1 MGWVKWVQVLLAFLL
16 FVPAVSAHYYV
27 VLDERLAGLYPYAC
41 EVANLHNGTVVIS
54 NFSNFSF
61 LGPNDYVL
69 FVVNSSRFER
79 NFVYSIYRRLDRNGD
94 GIYDPA
100 VGFYPV
106 EREEDFAGWARAL
119 RSFRPGKALFIEAGS
134 FEYGEYVRAAE
145 KASLVWIGGHGSPS
159 GVDMGWWRFDRDHM
173 GEPVGRA
180 FVFESCDVGEVW
192 KSNASLVLA
201 LLRRGSPAVVASVE
215 MGGVS
220 YLSSGFWASGY
231 PLGKLVQ
238 ISNAYFRK
246 VGIHPKAVLFGDPA
260 LLPVSSPE
268 YSVSKKPA
276 SGIYAMIFPP
286 VNGEVYMPGGSLP
299 VSLFRAY
306 GHIFNPLDLW
316 KSVVTLG
323 GVGPIIPI
331 LGAVLLLRQ
340 KKPDREEACWVAASS
355 AILLLFLGILWGYPP
370 VGASLLVLL
379 TWAVALLLSRLNL
392 KWGFLFL
399 FLPPSLVVSLALLAG
414 YATSSYWAFTLF
426 VSLLTSLFLL
436 GLLLGMYR
444 AFQMVSAAFR

>member
-1 MGWVKWVQVLLAFLL
+1 MKRALVFLFLLIL
-16 FVPAVSAHYYV
+16 FVPAVSARYYV
-27 VLDERLAGLYPYAC
+27 VLDERLAGLYPYAS
-41 EVANLHNGTVVIS
+41 EVATLHNGTVVVS
-54 NFSNFSF
+54 NFSDFGF
-61 LGPNDYVL
+61 LGPDDYVL
-69 FVVNSSRFER
+69 FVVNSSRFDR
-79 NFVYSIYRRLDRNGD
+79 DFVYSIYRRLDRNGD
-94 GIYDPA
+94 GIYDPV

-106 EREEDFAGWARAL
+106 EREGDFIYWTKAL
-119 RSFRPGKALFIEAGS
+119 RSFRPGKALFVEAGRI
-134 FEYGEYVRAAE
+134 EYGDYVGAAE
-145 KASLVWIGGHGSPS
+145 NASLVWVGGHGSPS
-159 GVDMGWWRFDRDHM
+159 GVDMVLWRFDEEHM
-173 GEPVGRA
+173 GNPAGKA

-238 ISNAYFRK
+238 ISNSYFRK

-276 SGIYAMIFPP
+276 SGIYAMMFPP
-286 VNGEVYMPGGSLP
+286 VNGDVYMPGGSLP

-316 KSVVTLG
+316 KSLVTLG

-340 KKPDREEACWVAASS
+340 KKPAREEAFWAVASS
-355 AILLLFLGILWGYPP
+355 VILLLFLGILWGYPS

-392 KWGFLFL
+392 KRGFLFL

-414 YATSSYWAFTLF
+414 YATLSYWAFTLF

-436 GLLLGMYR
+436 GLLLGTYR
-444 AFQMVSAAFR
+444 AFQRVSAAFR